1 MVLLTLSRK
10 CGAQART
17 RNKNPREL
25 KNQNKKNQLKEWLM
39 NQLKESAKEE
49 INNIE
54 ERVPWDCLKGP
65 SDHM

>member
-1 MVLLTLSRK
+1 
-10 CGAQART
+10 
-17 RNKNPREL
+17 
-25 KNQNKKNQLKEWLM
+25 M

-49 INNIE
+49 IKNIE

>member
-1 MVLLTLSRK
+1 VEHK
-10 CGAQART
+10 HGQVI
-17 RNKNPREL
+17 KNPREL

-49 INNIE
+49 IKNIE